1 MPVDRRDY
9 AHDELGHGGAHGDDR
24 EADNAVGQA
33 HARGDLTGAVDEQV
47 GAPDEE
53 SESHDDEEE
62 LQKHVGLS

>member
-1 MPVDRRDY
+1 MTALIPRMSRRF
-9 AHDELGHGGAHGDDR
+9 ARQLPATLP
-24 EADNAVGQA
+24 NAISVGQA

-53 SESHDDEEE
+53 SESYDDEEE